1 MMKKGG
7 YKGRIFIM
15 GGFGSKRGGF
25 KGADLIRGGFY
36 ERADFFFEEGR
47 I

>member
-15 GGFGSKRGGF
+15 GGFGSKRGGY
-25 KGADLIRGGFY
+25 KGADINNGRIFS
-36 ERADFFFEEGR
+36 EEGL